1 MQLAVKNGNFV
12 NSNVRSSLQSNAQH
26 DENFDSAIANI
37 LRSTVTEVGGVCM
50 TNKRSLNE
58 RVVTTGL
65 MMALVV
71 VMTMIIRVPVP
82 ATNGYIHLGDCMIF
96 FSVLLLG
103 WKWGA
108 AAAGIGSA
116 LADLF
121 AGYAS
126 YAPITLV
133 IKGLMAVV
141 MGLCIDYAIKKG
153 FSKIGLQIVEVSS
166 MIVSGL
172 FMVTGYYLYASIIS
186 GNFIVPLSS
195 IPMNCIQFGVGVV
208 LAKILAMA
216 LTKTPARNLF
226 EYVSAI

>member
-153 FSKIGLQIVEVSS
+153 FSKIGLQIMEVSS
-166 MIVSGL
+166 MIISGL
-172 FMVTGYYLYASIIS
+172 FRILLICEYHFRELH
-186 GNFIVPLSS
+186 SS
-195 IPMNCIQFGVGVV
+195 IEFNSNELHPIWSWSGSCENSRYGAYKNSCKKSF
-208 LAKILAMA
+208 
-216 LTKTPARNLF
+216 
-226 EYVSAI
+226 

>member
-12 NSNVRSSLQSNAQH
+12 NSNVRSSLKSNAQN

-82 ATNGYIHLGDCMIF
+82 ATNGYIHLG
-96 FSVLLLG
+96 
-103 WKWGA
+103 
-108 AAAGIGSA
+108 AGIGSA

-153 FSKIGLQIVEVSS
+153 FSKIGLQIMEVSS
-166 MIVSGL
+166 MIISGL
-172 FMVTGYYLYASIIS
+172 FMVAGYYLYASIIS

-216 LTKTPARNLF
+216 LTKTPAKNLF
-226 EYVSAI
+226 EYISAI